1 MASSRH
7 LRLLKLTGTPNC
19 GPLGFGFEPRGEDGC
34 RHFHGATFSSRLPVT
49 CGELVALQIPRSWV
63 PREGT
68 LPDFVLYLGFLR
80 RVYWG
85 VTADDRWYYIA
96 GIQWVWFKEHLGARG
111 KDLRA
116 DASMQVTGDY
126 DEVPLEWVQGA
137 ARCIIPTN
145 CPLKTGAFR
154 TH

>member
-1 MASSRH
+1 M
-7 LRLLKLTGTPNC
+7 LELTGTPSC

-34 RHFHGATFSSRLPVT
+34 RYFHGASFSSGLPVT

-68 LPDFVLYLGFLR
+68 LPDFVLYPGFLR

-85 VTADDRWYYIA
+85 MTSDGRWCYIA
-96 GIQWVWFKEHLGARG
+96 GIQWVWYKEDLAAKG

-116 DASMQVTGDY
+116 DASMVTGDY
-126 DEVPLEWVQGA
+126 DEVPIEWVQGA
-137 ARCIIPTN
+137 ARCIVPTN
-145 CPLKTGAFR
+145 CPLKIGAFI